1 MESSKYKKFATMV
14 LACAIG
20 IFIGIIF
27 ETYYINYKQQSILSN
42 NKNQEDLSLD
52 YSQTVFHDKN
62 GYEWILIQNNN
73 SIDLEFKV
81 IPSLDSNGKQI
92 NIKNE

>member
-1 MESSKYKKFATMV
+1 MA

-20 IFIGIIF
+20 VFVGIAF
-27 ETYYINYKQQSILSN
+27 ETYYNNYKQHSRLLN

-62 GYEWILIQNNN
+62 GYEWILIRNNN

>member
-1 MESSKYKKFATMV
+1 MASSKSKKFVAMV

-20 IFIGIIF
+20 IFVGIIF
-27 ETYYINYKQQSILSN
+27 ETYYINYKQQSRLSN

-52 YSQTVFHDKN
+52 YTQTVFHDKN

-81 IPSLDSNGKQI
+81 IPSLDENGKQI
-92 NIKNE
+92 NVKNK